1 MGLIAL
7 DIPPGI
13 YRNGTSY
20 QTRGRFYDADLWRF
34 HEGTSGPIG
43 GWVPR
48 SIVELEGKARAA
60 ITWLS
65 NSNAAWTG
73 VGTHTH
79 LYAVSRSGAVNDISP
94 IPFPSGGR
102 PDAVF
107 GGGYGEGPYSEGLY
121 GAPRLASTNIIP
133 ASVWSLDT
141 WGEYMVGTM
150 GSLIYQ
156 WVLNTS
162 IVAQA
167 IVNAPTAEAILVT
180 DERIMFALAA
190 DSDPRAIDW
199 CDAEDN
205 TDWTPSATN
214 LAGGKRLQT
223 NGGLKC
229 GKRVQGAYLLFTDAD
244 VHRATF
250 VGLPLVY
257 SFERLETGCGVASK
271 GAAVVAANGQV
282 FWFGVNGFW
291 RYNGYVDAVPCE
303 VSDYVFSDL
312 NRTQISKVTGWHNSL
327 WGEVWWHYPS
337 ADSTE
342 IDRYVS
348 YNYREQTWMI
358 GELDRLCGVDRAPL
372 QYPQLVGTDGYVY
385 SHETG
390 HLKDERQPFLTSGPV
405 EIGEGDRTMEVHA
418 YIPDESTLGSVAVSF
433 SVADYP
439 EDTPV
444 TVAAV
449 EAASKTDLRFSGRK
463 VAVVMTGDADVDFRV
478 GRMRFDVKPGS
489 GR

>member
-13 YRNGTSY
+13 YRNGTDY
-20 QTRGRFYDADLWRF
+20 QSRGRFYDADLWRF
-34 HEGTSGPIG
+34 HEGKSGPIG
-43 GWVPR
+43 GWVAR
-48 SIVELEGKARAA
+48 STSAMSGKARAA
-60 ITWLS
+60 IAWLS
-65 NSNAAWTG
+65 DSGLAWTG
-73 VGTHTH
+73 VGTHSG
-79 LYAVSRSGAVNDISP
+79 LYAVSRSGAVNDITP
-94 IPFPSGGR
+94 VSGFSTGR
-102 PDAVF
+102 ADAVQ
-107 GGGYGEGPYSEGLY
+107 GGGYGEGVYGSGLY
-121 GAPRLASTNIIP
+121 GTPRLGSTNIIP

-141 WGEYMVGTM
+141 WGQYLVGTV
-150 GSLIYQ
+150 GSTIYE

-162 IVAQA
+162 IVAVP
-167 IVNAPTAEAILVT
+167 ISGAPTATAILVT

-190 DSDPRAIDW
+190 NDDPRSVKW

-223 NGGLKC
+223 NGGLQC
-229 GKRVQGAYLLFTDAD
+229 GRRVQGAYLLFTDAD
-244 VHRATF
+244 VHRATY

-271 GAAVVAANGQV
+271 GAPVVAANGQV

-291 RYNGYVDAVPCE
+291 RYNGYVDAVPCD

-342 IDRYVS
+342 IDRYVV
-348 YNYREQTWMI
+348 YNYRENHWNI
-358 GELDRLCGVDRAPL
+358 GTLVRLCGVDRAPL
-372 QYPQLVGTDGYVY
+372 QYPQLVGDDGYVY

-390 HLKDERQPFLTSGPV
+390 ALKDARRPTLTSGPV
-405 EIGEGDRTMEVHA
+405 EMGDGDRTMEVHA
-418 YIPDESTLGSVAVSF
+418 YIPDEAAIGDVAVSF

-444 TVAAV
+444 PVASVAAS
-449 EAASKTDLRFSGRK
+449 AKTDLRFSGRK
-463 VAVVMTGDADVDFRV
+463 VAVTITGDDDVDFRV
-478 GRMRFDVKPGS
+478 GRIRFDVKPGS
-489 GR
+489 SR